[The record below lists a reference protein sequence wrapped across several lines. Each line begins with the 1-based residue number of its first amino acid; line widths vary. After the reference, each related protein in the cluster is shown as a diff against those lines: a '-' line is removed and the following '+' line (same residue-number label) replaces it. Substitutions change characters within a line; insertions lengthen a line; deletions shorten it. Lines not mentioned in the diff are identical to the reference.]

1 MPVKTWLLIP
11 CVTAFYAMIWIGFLN
26 FQTYSLHTFLGLE
39 AFVSRDQVQ
48 RTPDLTDDEVNK
60 ENITPTNSLEDKSPI
75 SNEEQPENIYNN
87 YLNEISQDYRRL
99 RDDLPNAD
107 GDTKQSSLMEQ
118 RSGYNSGLFE
128 DILGPELEEEYDN
141 EGSDRSQEELV
152 VIDRSHNIIKGE
164 IRKISYFIAMKDKGK
179 V

>member
-1 MPVKTWLLIP
+1 M
-11 CVTAFYAMIWIGFLN
+11 
-26 FQTYSLHTFLGLE
+26 
-39 AFVSRDQVQ
+39 SRDQVQ

-60 ENITPTNSLEDKSPI
+60 ENITPTNSLEDKSQI
-75 SNEEQPENIYNN
+75 TNKEQPENIYNN
-87 YLNEISQDYRRL
+87 YLNEISQDYTRL

-118 RSGYNSGLFE
+118 RSGYSGLFE

-164 IRKISYFIAMKDKGK
+164 ISKEILFYFNERQGQSLNA
-179 V
+179 

>member
-1 MPVKTWLLIP
+1 M
-11 CVTAFYAMIWIGFLN
+11 
-26 FQTYSLHTFLGLE
+26 
-39 AFVSRDQVQ
+39 SRGQVQ
-48 RTPDLTDDEVNK
+48 RTPELTDDEVNK
-60 ENITPTNSLEDKSPI
+60 ENITPTNSLEDKSQI
-75 SNEEQPENIYNN
+75 LNEEQPENIYSN
-87 YLNEISQDYRRL
+87 YLYENNQDYRRL

-118 RSGYNSGLFE
+118 RSGYSGLFE

>member
-1 MPVKTWLLIP
+1 M
-11 CVTAFYAMIWIGFLN
+11 
-26 FQTYSLHTFLGLE
+26 
-39 AFVSRDQVQ
+39 SRDQVQ

-60 ENITPTNSLEDKSPI
+60 ENITPTNSLEDKSQI
-75 SNEEQPENIYNN
+75 MYEEQPENIDNN

-99 RDDLPNAD
+99 RNDLPNAD

>member
-1 MPVKTWLLIP
+1 M
-11 CVTAFYAMIWIGFLN
+11 
-26 FQTYSLHTFLGLE
+26 
-39 AFVSRDQVQ
+39 SRDQVQ
-48 RTPDLTDDEVNK
+48 RTPELTDDEVNK
-60 ENITPTNSLEDKSPI
+60 ENITPTNSLEDKSQI
-75 SNEEQPENIYNN
+75 MYEEQPESNYNN
-87 YLNEISQDYRRL
+87 YLNEISQDYRGL

-118 RSGYNSGLFE
+118 RSGYSGLFE

-164 IRKISYFIAMKDKGK
+164 VISYFIAMKAGL
-179 V
+179 